1 MKKLKIFLLL
11 TMCIFLLTGC
21 KRETILEEGQT
32 AIYYLNK
39 DETSVIPVAYEIT
52 GETVEKKIEELLLKL
67 EETPES
73 VDYRRAIPENVK
85 LLQYTLDRKQ
95 LYLDFSSEY
104 LNLNKATEV
113 LVRAAIVHTM
123 IQIDEVS
130 YIGFQVAGEPLK
142 DTKGNNIGL
151 MNANTFLDN
160 MGSEENATKIVKL
173 NLYYAN
179 KNGDKLKTQSSV
191 LEYNANVAVEK
202 VVVEQLIAGPSE
214 EGYYATVPKDTK
226 VMSVTTKDGVC
237 YVNLDTAFTG
247 QGYDVLGSVT
257 IYSIVNSLTELTGIS
272 SVQILVNGE
281 TSITYKDNISLETI
295 FQRNPEIIEKGEP
308 NA

>member
-214 EGYYATVPKDTK
+214 EGFFATIPKDTK
-226 VMSVTTKDGVC
+226 VMSITTKDGVC